1 MIRRFSANFAVFS
14 IFLDFVLIALS
25 LWVAVVIRVPLN
37 YLTFLQTVK
46 QPIQLPLFLYVLFPL
61 FWVGIL
67 MLFSVY
73 DGRKNLKAVNE
84 FSSLLFGSAL
94 ATVSLAGLL
103 YLSYRDVSRFLF
115 LFFIVLAFGLICGW
129 RVIFRLSIRR
139 RMLRGLQH
147 RRVLILGAGRVGRE
161 LLEHLLQQPD
171 SGIRLIGYLDDDP
184 QKQATCRDVFGPLD
198 RARDVILSDRVD
210 EVVIALPRS
219 AYERLN
225 FVVSSLHD
233 LPVRVWIIP
242 DYFSLA
248 LHKARVDEFAG
259 IPMLDLRAPA
269 LTEYQRM
276 VKRAFDLIVCTLSL
290 PGLIP
295 VMALIALCIRLD
307 SEGPVFFLQTRV
319 GENGKLFHMVKFR
332 TMVKDAD
339 KLRHLVEK
347 IDENGNLI
355 HKSPSDP
362 RITRMGKILRKTSL
376 DELPQV
382 INIFRGEMS
391 LVGPRPEL
399 PYLVE
404 KYNLWQRKRFA
415 VPQGLTG
422 WWQVNG
428 RSDKPMHLHTEDDL
442 YYVQNYSIWLDL
454 KIIMMT
460 VGVVIKGRGAY

>member
-1 MIRRFSANFAVFS
+1 
-14 IFLDFVLIALS
+14 
-25 LWVAVVIRVPLN
+25 
-37 YLTFLQTVK
+37 
-46 QPIQLPLFLYVLFPL
+46 
-61 FWVGIL
+61 
-67 MLFSVY
+67 
-73 DGRKNLKAVNE
+73 
-84 FSSLLFGSAL
+84 
-94 ATVSLAGLL
+94 
-103 YLSYRDVSRFLF
+103 
-115 LFFIVLAFGLICGW
+115 
-129 RVIFRLSIRR
+129 
-139 RMLRGLQH
+139 
-147 RRVLILGAGRVGRE
+147 
-161 LLEHLLQQPD
+161 
-171 SGIRLIGYLDDDP
+171 
-184 QKQATCRDVFGPLD
+184 
-198 RARDVILSDRVD
+198 VILSDRVD

-290 PGLIP
+290 PVLIP
-295 VMALIALCIRLD
+295 VMALIALCICLD

>member
-37 YLTFLQTVK
+37 YLPFLQTVK

-84 FSSLLFGSAL
+84 FSSLLFGSTL

-129 RVIFRLSIRR
+129 RVFFRLFIRR

-198 RARDVILSDRVD
+198 RARDVIVADRVD

-225 FVVSSLHD
+225 HIVSTLHD

-276 VKRAFDLIVCTLSL
+276 VKRGFDLIVCTLSL
-290 PGLIP
+290 PVLMP

-347 IDENGNLI
+347 VDENGNLI
-355 HKSPSDP
+355 HKSPTDP

-382 INIFRGEMS
+382 INIFQGEMS

-454 KIIMMT
+454 KIILMT
-460 VGVVIKGRGAY
+460 VGVVIRGRGAY